1 MVKNKTFLKTVFITI
16 KSKFVRYLV
25 NILIV
30 MLAVAI
36 AAALGMLPFSFK
48 DSYVRNFTK
57 YITPDIIMKCTDE
70 KGFQKED
77 IDKVQ
82 QVNNV
87 DLTYEFFS
95 MDLENNGRYDRLYF
109 LDLYKNKIAN
119 PKIVRGRMPKN
130 YNEIIINKNVDNTSN
145 HKIGDKVIFENYPF
159 DLNQKNKEFTV
170 VGIVDSPLY
179 STMHPDRAMI
189 KDRSVEKYVDSI
201 YYISLNTVPELISK
215 KLPMTDIYV
224 TMKEKHEFMTD
235 EYQRESQA
243 FAKDIAQA
251 FNVLPGAVENDQ
263 RVMVLTLNENTSYAL
278 FYNYNKKVNI
288 ISIIFPILFIIVC
301 GLVLYLITTRLI
313 SDERPIVACYYSL
326 GASKRMITIKYLIY
340 SVSSTIIGTIGGY
353 FLGINL
359 VPLVFY
365 NSYNAVYDMN
375 GVPEQFYSPMGMIV
389 AALLV
394 VVSFVIT
401 ILTIHIALKEEPAS
415 LMLAKAPKAG
425 KKIWLEKMSFL
436 WNKFSFSIKSS
447 LRNVFRNKKNLILTT
462 LSVIGSVV
470 LVFIGFALYNAASSM
485 TDVPMYKNLAS
496 NMGTLSTIVVL
507 FGLLMSVLVIYA
519 LASMNIDERVREIAV
534 LKVLGYHDNESA
546 LYACRELF
554 FITAFAAAIGIP
566 IALGITALI
575 FDTLEFAK
583 INAIHW
589 SSYVLSY
596 FIVLSSSIISSF
608 MLYPKIKKI
617 DFNISLKSVE

>member
-1 MVKNKTFLKTVFITI
+1 
-16 KSKFVRYLV
+16 
-25 NILIV
+25 
-30 MLAVAI
+30 
-36 AAALGMLPFSFK
+36 
-48 DSYVRNFTK
+48 
-57 YITPDIIMKCTDE
+57 
-70 KGFQKED
+70 
-77 IDKVQ
+77 
-82 QVNNV
+82 
-87 DLTYEFFS
+87 
-95 MDLENNGRYDRLYF
+95 
-109 LDLYKNKIAN
+109 
-119 PKIVRGRMPKN
+119 
-130 YNEIIINKNVDNTSN
+130 
-145 HKIGDKVIFENYPF
+145 
-159 DLNQKNKEFTV
+159 
-170 VGIVDSPLY
+170 
-179 STMHPDRAMI
+179 
-189 KDRSVEKYVDSI
+189 
-201 YYISLNTVPELISK
+201 
-215 KLPMTDIYV
+215 
-224 TMKEKHEFMTD
+224 
-235 EYQRESQA
+235 
-243 FAKDIAQA
+243 
-251 FNVLPGAVENDQ
+251 
-263 RVMVLTLNENTSYAL
+263 
-278 FYNYNKKVNI
+278 
-288 ISIIFPILFIIVC
+288 
-301 GLVLYLITTRLI
+301 
-313 SDERPIVACYYSL
+313 
-326 GASKRMITIKYLIY
+326 
-340 SVSSTIIGTIGGY
+340 
-353 FLGINL
+353 
-359 VPLVFY
+359 
-365 NSYNAVYDMN
+365 MN

-425 KKIWLEKMSFL
+425 KKIWLEKISFL

>member
-1 MVKNKTFLKTVFITI
+1 
-16 KSKFVRYLV
+16 
-25 NILIV
+25 
-30 MLAVAI
+30 
-36 AAALGMLPFSFK
+36 
-48 DSYVRNFTK
+48 
-57 YITPDIIMKCTDE
+57 
-70 KGFQKED
+70 
-77 IDKVQ
+77 
-82 QVNNV
+82 
-87 DLTYEFFS
+87 
-95 MDLENNGRYDRLYF
+95 
-109 LDLYKNKIAN
+109 
-119 PKIVRGRMPKN
+119 
-130 YNEIIINKNVDNTSN
+130 
-145 HKIGDKVIFENYPF
+145 
-159 DLNQKNKEFTV
+159 
-170 VGIVDSPLY
+170 
-179 STMHPDRAMI
+179 
-189 KDRSVEKYVDSI
+189 
-201 YYISLNTVPELISK
+201 
-215 KLPMTDIYV
+215 
-224 TMKEKHEFMTD
+224 
-235 EYQRESQA
+235 
-243 FAKDIAQA
+243 
-251 FNVLPGAVENDQ
+251 
-263 RVMVLTLNENTSYAL
+263 
-278 FYNYNKKVNI
+278 
-288 ISIIFPILFIIVC
+288 
-301 GLVLYLITTRLI
+301 
-313 SDERPIVACYYSL
+313 
-326 GASKRMITIKYLIY
+326 
-340 SVSSTIIGTIGGY
+340 
-353 FLGINL
+353 
-359 VPLVFY
+359 
-365 NSYNAVYDMN
+365 
-375 GVPEQFYSPMGMIV
+375 
-389 AALLV
+389 
-394 VVSFVIT
+394 
-401 ILTIHIALKEEPAS
+401 
-415 LMLAKAPKAG
+415 
-425 KKIWLEKMSFL
+425 MSFL